1 MMCIDRESTGK
12 ASLLGLVKV
21 ARKSKN
27 SLGVKEASKLARKVQ
42 SQKKR
47 KSVRFAVDNEL
58 AFRHVTQDE
67 LDQTWY
73 QNHEFQ
79 SFKDDCRRTARVF
92 QRALGDIAH
101 MDQSKVCLRGLENQL
116 TRTSILTRR
125 MTISMAVAS
134 VLNAQ
139 KVAGKTNPE
148 RLGEISKT
156 FSESSAR
163 RAINIAAQDALLC
176 EF

>member
-1 MMCIDRESTGK
+1 MGK
-12 ASLLGLVKV
+12 TSLLGLVKV

-27 SLGVKEASKLARKVQ
+27 SLGLKEASKLARKAH
-42 SQKKR
+42 SKKER
-47 KSVRFAVDNEL
+47 KSVRFAADNEL
-58 AFRHVTQDE
+58 AFRHVTQGE

-73 QNHEFQ
+73 QHHEFQ
-79 SFKDDCRRTARVF
+79 SFKDDCRRTAWVF
-92 QRALGDIAH
+92 QRALGDVANL
-101 MDQSKVCLRGLENQL
+101 DKSKVCLRGLENQL

-134 VLNAQ
+134 VLDAQ
-139 KVAGKTNPE
+139 KITGKTNPE

-156 FSESSAR
+156 FSESSTR
-163 RAINIAAQDALLC
+163 RAISMAAQDALLC